1 MEDGQYVGGP
11 TLWPD
16 PLGRRVVAEGPR
28 GHHTPETRRH
38 QVYKI
43 FEIRKQKRQIL
54 TDWGQKEIDFVFKRR
69 LSFLLRPGHN

>member
-1 MEDGQYVGGP
+1 MEDGQCVGGP

-28 GHHTPETRRH
+28 GHHPKRPVDTRSIKSLKLGN
-38 QVYKI
+38 Q
-43 FEIRKQKRQIL
+43 ERQIL

>member
-16 PLGRRVVAEGPR
+16 PLGRRVAEGPR

-54 TDWGQKEIDFVFKRR
+54 TDRGQKEIDFVFKRR